1 VSTDD
6 SNEESRMTQIATVSL
21 SKPAPIFTPASI
33 SRRSRSAGW
42 LPIAATAGVLLMLAG
57 CASTPKAPTAA
68 LQAAE
73 LAIANAEQARVAD
86 YASMEL
92 TDARKNLTA
101 ARSAV
106 QREEMVLAKRLA
118 DQSRVNAELATAKA
132 EEAKAK
138 SVNDEMQKSTEA
150 LKQEMQRN
158 SGDKQ

>member
-1 VSTDD
+1 MHVTSAASEHRRFQRGKSND
-6 SNEESRMTQIATVSL
+6 SDRNCIPIQTGTHIYTGIHF
-21 SKPAPIFTPASI
+21 API
-33 SRRSRSAGW
+33 
-42 LPIAATAGVLLMLAG
+42 LLMLAG